1 MASAQS
7 PLPGSQM
14 GIFFYARTGSK
25 GPGNAL
31 SLFCEGP
38 NPQMGIFFQMGLL
51 GDSDGKNPPAILET
65 WVRSLGWE
73 DPLEKGT
80 HYPLQYACLENSMDR
95 GVWQATVQDC
105 KDSDR
110 MERFSLHFILLT

>member
-31 SLFCEGP
+31 SLFCKGP
-38 NPQMGIFFQMGLL
+38 NPVQVGLP

-73 DPLEKGT
+73 DPLEKGMAT
-80 HYPLQYACLENSMDR
+80 RHPLQYACLENSMDR
-95 GVWQATVQDC
+95 RVWQATVQGC
-105 KDSDR
+105 KDLDT